1 MAGMARV
8 RPSKADVVIILVVV
22 LATVL
27 DLVVPPR
34 SSPSSLFAA
43 AASSASL
50 RAPPPPLSPSPGV
63 AFVVSGDRA
72 AGRRRR
78 CPPRGGDGGVGSGS
92 GIGSGIAVVRRAG
105 CGGLGPSLRGRR
117 RGGGLMMTSTTTA
130 TTRESASLSSKS
142 STTMDLSRL
151 GSEMILK
158 DEQRNANGDG
168 RTSTWSSTRSSS
180 TSTSTAIDAAKGQ
193 EYLEEGSDEEDDDE
207 DDPGA
212 SSSSSSF
219 PRMLLAL
226 SSPPVSYPIPV
237 ARRVI
242 LHLARTGFADD
253 DDVARFASA
262 FVRGG
267 REEVVSRVLIDDFG
281 WGAMDAHVAR
291 VGMSALVTSTLLK
304 TTTMTVTE
312 TTVTGAADDDGRR
325 RRRPSSSATAT
336 VLAVARR
343 DGGVAGVGPDDDPGE
358 EGGGGG
364 DEKGGRMTSSSSSTT
379 VIERPPVPLWKSVHV
394 NDGAR
399 MRRSKSNLG
408 MSDRRGGG
416 GGGGST
422 SPPPI
427 SASVGYNYGMSIDDV
442 DRESYRNL
450 HEELDEYMS
459 YMTVQRSTTSSSRGG
474 DDRGK
479 VIREETAR
487 VYMTHARLFLGWVV
501 DARGV
506 LLPHDPSE
514 EEEVRRL
521 LDCGL
526 MSPHD
531 GEEAWGGGSGPGEG
545 RGAEGVSL
553 SSRASSSSSS
563 PMNLPSSPMKSNV
576 AGSVRKLVWKNVL
589 RRTISSSSLPPPSLH
604 APSRS
609 DEWVDRMR
617 SLRRSLS
624 LYDIFPNPSAESASS
639 VLQYVLW
646 LRSERGISQNYE
658 ANM

>member
-1 MAGMARV
+1 
-8 RPSKADVVIILVVV
+8 
-22 LATVL
+22 
-27 DLVVPPR
+27 
-34 SSPSSLFAA
+34 
-43 AASSASL
+43 
-50 RAPPPPLSPSPGV
+50 
-63 AFVVSGDRA
+63 
-72 AGRRRR
+72 
-78 CPPRGGDGGVGSGS
+78 
-92 GIGSGIAVVRRAG
+92 
-105 CGGLGPSLRGRR
+105 
-117 RGGGLMMTSTTTA
+117 
-130 TTRESASLSSKS
+130 
-142 STTMDLSRL
+142 
-151 GSEMILK
+151 MILK

-212 SSSSSSF
+212 SSSSFSF

-291 VGMSALVTSTLLK
+291 VGMSALVTSTLPK

-343 DGGVAGVGPDDDPGE
+343 DGGVAGVGADDDPGE

-364 DEKGGRMTSSSSSTT
+364 DEKGGGMTSSSSSTT

>member
-212 SSSSSSF
+212 SSSSFSF

-343 DGGVAGVGPDDDPGE
+343 DGGVAGVGADDDPGE

-364 DEKGGRMTSSSSSTT
+364 DEKGGGMTSSSSSTT

-427 SASVGYNYGMSIDDV
+427 SASVGYNYGMSIDV

-506 LLPHDPSE
+506 LLPHVPSE

>member
-1 MAGMARV
+1 
-8 RPSKADVVIILVVV
+8 
-22 LATVL
+22 
-27 DLVVPPR
+27 
-34 SSPSSLFAA
+34 
-43 AASSASL
+43 
-50 RAPPPPLSPSPGV
+50 
-63 AFVVSGDRA
+63 
-72 AGRRRR
+72 
-78 CPPRGGDGGVGSGS
+78 
-92 GIGSGIAVVRRAG
+92 
-105 CGGLGPSLRGRR
+105 
-117 RGGGLMMTSTTTA
+117 MMTSATTA
-130 TTRESASLSSKS
+130 ATRESASLSSKS
-142 STTMDLSRL
+142 STTMDLSGL
-151 GSEMILK
+151 GSEMIRE
-158 DEQRNANGDG
+158 DEQRNADGDG
-168 RTSTWSSTRSSS
+168 RTSTRSSS

-193 EYLEEGSDEEDDDE
+193 EYLLEEGTDEEEDDE

-212 SSSSSSF
+212 SSSSSSSSSSSF

-226 SSPPVSYPIPV
+226 SSPPVSYPILV

-291 VGMSALVTSTLLK
+291 VGMSALVTSTLPT

-325 RRRPSSSATAT
+325 RRPSSSATAT
-336 VLAVARR
+336 ALAVARL
-343 DGGVAGVGPDDDPGE
+343 DGGAGGVGADDDLG

-364 DEKGGRMTSSSSSTT
+364 GHEKGGGMTSSSSSTT

-399 MRRSKSNLG
+399 MRRSKSNLAV
-408 MSDRRGGG
+408 SDLRGGGG

-422 SPPPI
+422 SPPPL

-474 DDRGK
+474 DDRGR

-521 LDCGL
+521 IDWGL

-531 GEEAWGGGSGPGEG
+531 GEEAWGGGSGPGDG

-576 AGSVRKLVWKNVL
+576 AGSVRKMVWKNVI
-589 RRTISSSSLPPPSLH
+589 RRTTSSSSLPPPSSH

-624 LYDIFPNPSAESASS
+624 LYDIFPNPSAESASL

>member
-1 MAGMARV
+1 
-8 RPSKADVVIILVVV
+8 
-22 LATVL
+22 
-27 DLVVPPR
+27 
-34 SSPSSLFAA
+34 
-43 AASSASL
+43 
-50 RAPPPPLSPSPGV
+50 
-63 AFVVSGDRA
+63 
-72 AGRRRR
+72 
-78 CPPRGGDGGVGSGS
+78 
-92 GIGSGIAVVRRAG
+92 
-105 CGGLGPSLRGRR
+105 
-117 RGGGLMMTSTTTA
+117 MTSTTTA

-212 SSSSSSF
+212 SSSSFSF

-364 DEKGGRMTSSSSSTT
+364 DEKGGGMTSSSSSTT